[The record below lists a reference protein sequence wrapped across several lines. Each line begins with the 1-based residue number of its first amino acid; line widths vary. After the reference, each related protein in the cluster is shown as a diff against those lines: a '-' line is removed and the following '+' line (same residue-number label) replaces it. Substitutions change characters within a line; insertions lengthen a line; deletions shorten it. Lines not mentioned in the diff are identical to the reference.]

1 MNSIAVMKITDL
13 ISIKIFKIILII
25 LKPQLIELIKIIKNN
40 YNIILI
46 TQNTMIKINYHMGI
60 KIERKFW
67 SWFQNDGNI

>member
-60 KIERKFW
+60 KIERKF
-67 SWFQNDGNI
+67 

>member
-60 KIERKFW
+60 KIEGKF
-67 SWFQNDGNI
+67 